1 MFLDGYAR
9 KANSKLACPPL
20 PEVPAARGLAREP
33 YPSTSPFYLATA
45 STGMTVTTRTLDDG
59 TVEIC
64 VIEGGMTELGW
75 VSSMHLTETK
85 INQLK
90 AVIARK
96 SAAAFFDRSQNISDG

>member
-1 MFLDGYAR
+1 
-9 KANSKLACPPL
+9 
-20 PEVPAARGLAREP
+20 
-33 YPSTSPFYLATA
+33 
-45 STGMTVTTRTLDDG
+45 MTVSTRTLDDG

-96 SAAAFFDRSQNISDG
+96 SVGCIL

>member
-1 MFLDGYAR
+1 
-9 KANSKLACPPL
+9 
-20 PEVPAARGLAREP
+20 
-33 YPSTSPFYLATA
+33 
-45 STGMTVTTRTLDDG
+45 MTVTTKTLDDG
-59 TVEIC
+59 TIEIC

-96 SAAAFFDRSQNISDG
+96 STAAFLERSQDISDG

>member
-1 MFLDGYAR
+1 MLFDGYAR

-33 YPSTSPFYLATA
+33 YPCTSLFYLATA

-59 TVEIC
+59 TIEIS

-75 VSSMHLTETK
+75 VSSEHLTYTK

-96 SAAAFFDRSQNISDG
+96 SATAFFDCSQDFSDG